1 MDADMLCIEEE
12 DASMLLERDELIVD
26 VDEDGETSWEL
37 DATTILLDDIGGVTV
52 LATKEELEETMLDIE
67 LRDEQEP

>member
-1 MDADMLCIEEE
+1 MLCIEEE